1 MSKNVSDQIVQIL
14 TELGVK
20 RIYGIPG
27 DTIDSM
33 MESLRKQ
40 SAIDFIVMRHEENGA
55 FAATAHAK
63 LTGEIGVV
71 AACQGPGA
79 NHLIN
84 GLYDA
89 MDDRAPVLAITGAIG
104 TDVIGTRM
112 PQETSQIKLFD
123 DCTVYNQEVRSAENL
138 PRVLERAIHK
148 AIGMQGPAHISIP
161 SDIMRDAAVAWTF
174 SPPVSW
180 NDIEMKPKPH
190 LIDAASAVL
199 NKAKKPVI
207 LYGEGSR
214 DAKVELD
221 KLATTLNAPLVHTTR
236 SKDII
241 PDGHANAV
249 GGIGLMGSVASH
261 YALKNCDALLIV
273 GSQFAWREFYP
284 ESAPVVQIDCLPAH
298 IGSRIRASHPLPGD
312 SQATCAAL
320 LPKLT
325 QKTDT
330 SFLKSC
336 LKENTSLHTKISFD
350 AKTSKKGEPVH
361 PQAFMEKLNEK
372 AADDAIYMVDAGSIT
387 IWANNILKIKKN
399 QRFVWCANL
408 ASLGNG
414 VGYAIAGQFTYP
426 KRQVF
431 ALCGDGGFQMS
442 IADLPTAVM
451 YKLPIIFVVYNNS
464 AYKFIELEE
473 QGEGNP
479 VFGTHFCNPDYAK
492 LAEAHGAI
500 GFTVNDYSEID
511 SVLDKALKQK
521 MPVVIDVKINP
532 DELIIPP
539 VLETGKMVNFVKA
552 QVKQWFSSSTQN
564 K

>member
-1 MSKNVSDQIVQIL
+1 MKNVSDQIVTIL
-14 TELGVK
+14 TQLGVK

-27 DTIDSM
+27 DTIDSL

-40 SAIDFIVMRHEENGA
+40 STIDFIVMRHEENGA

-112 PQETSQIKLFD
+112 PQETTQIKLFD
-123 DCTVYNQEVRSAENL
+123 DCTVYNQEVRSAANM

-148 AIGMQGPAHISIP
+148 AVGMQGPAHISIP
-161 SDIMRDAAVAWTF
+161 SDIMRDDAVKWTF
-174 SPPVSW
+174 SQPVSIH
-180 NDIEMKPKPH
+180 DAEIKPKAEH
-190 LIDAASAVL
+190 LQAAAATL

-207 LYGEGSR
+207 LYGEGAR
-214 DAKVELD
+214 DASTELD
-221 KLATTLNAPLVHTTR
+221 KLATMLNAPLVHTTR
-236 SKDII
+236 SKDIV
-241 PDGHANAV
+241 PYGHPNAV

-284 ESAPVVQIDCLPAH
+284 ESVPVVQVDIMPAH
-298 IGSRIRASHPLPGD
+298 IGARISATHPLLGD
-312 SQATCAAL
+312 AQATCAAL
-320 LPKLT
+320 LEKI
-325 QKTDT
+325 QKKNDA
-330 SFLKSC
+330 SFLKKC
-336 LKENTSLHTKISFD
+336 LQENTSLHTKIAFD
-350 AKTSKKGEPVH
+350 PKKSKKGEPVH

-372 AADDAIYMVDAGSIT
+372 ADDDALYMVDAGSIT
-387 IWANNILKIKKN
+387 IWGNNILKIKQG

-408 ASLGNG
+408 ASLGNAL
-414 VGYAIAGQFTYP
+414 GYALAAKFTYP

-451 YKLPIIFVVYNNS
+451 YRLPIVFVIYNNS
-464 AYKFIELEE
+464 TYKFIELEE

-479 VFGTHFCNPDYAK
+479 PFGTHFCNPDYAM
-492 LAEAHGAI
+492 LAQAHGAK
-500 GFTVNDYSEID
+500 GYTVNDYTEID
-511 SVLDKALKQK
+511 QVLDEALQQD
-521 MPVVIDVKINP
+521 MPVVIDVKVNP

-539 VLETGKMVNFVKA
+539 VLESSKMVNFVKA
-552 QVKQWFSSSTQN
+552 QIRQWFSKN
-564 K
+564 R